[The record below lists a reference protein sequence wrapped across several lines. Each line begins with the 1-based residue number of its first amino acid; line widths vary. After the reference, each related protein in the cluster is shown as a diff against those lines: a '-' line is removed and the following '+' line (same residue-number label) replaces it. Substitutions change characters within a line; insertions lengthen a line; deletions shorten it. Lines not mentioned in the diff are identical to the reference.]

1 MASTG
6 TTPSIALR
14 AFFAIATVGAGLTG
28 VGYLIKPD
36 VALAFNGLPADTN
49 AATCYVSFQ
58 MATLSMISH
67 VPASVTERARAHAST
82 SCAVS
87 CLSLSC
93 VLCAS

>member
-1 MASTG
+1 MRGTQSSKAIPNMASTG

-58 MATLSMISH
+58 MATLSMISLQC
-67 VPASVTERARAHAST
+67 ADDTRRALQSRSSFSH
-82 SCAVS
+82 
-87 CLSLSC
+87 
-93 VLCAS
+93 